1 MRCTSQSPTIVAS
14 VANRRNCSSGLMPS
28 RDCSH
33 SIMGGQARDR
43 GCGAPDAP
51 ALDYSPTV
59 PSDHGEPMRSL
70 ALLVVGCVA
79 AARVSAQQAATL
91 RIGSAAARPGE
102 KGSGFVDVPAGVD
115 SGTRVPLTIV
125 RGKDPGPTLALIAG
139 THGDEVAPVI
149 ALQRVRRELDPVR
162 LAGTVLLVHVANLPS
177 FLRRTIY
184 YSPIDGKNLNR
195 VYPGKRDG
203 TVSERIADAIT
214 REIIERADY
223 LVDIHAGD
231 GNESLRPYTYWS
243 PLGLNARADSIA
255 RQMALAWGNDYIVID
270 TARPHDLR
278 ASVYTQNTAH
288 LRGKPALT
296 TEAGYLGVPAEDM
309 VTRNVQGVFRLL
321 RYLKMLPGEVELVR
335 HPLWFDR
342 SEVLRSPGTGIWY
355 PLVERGHAVQKGAV
369 IGVVTDFFGD
379 TTAAIAAPFAGVMLY
394 VVATPAISAGEPL
407 GMVGHPVEER

>member
-1 MRCTSQSPTIVAS
+1 
-14 VANRRNCSSGLMPS
+14 
-28 RDCSH
+28 
-33 SIMGGQARDR
+33 
-43 GCGAPDAP
+43 
-51 ALDYSPTV
+51 
-59 PSDHGEPMRSL
+59 MRSPAVL
-70 ALLVVGCVA
+70 VALFVCT
-79 AARVSAQQAATL
+79 ARASAQQPGTL
-91 RIGSAAARPGE
+91 HIGSAAARPGE
-102 KGSGFVDVPAGVD
+102 MGSGFIEVPAGVD

-125 RGKDPGPTLALIAG
+125 RGREPGPTLALIAG
-139 THGDEVAPVI
+139 THGDEVAPII
-149 ALQRVRRELDPVR
+149 ALQRVRRELDPAR
-162 LAGTVLLVHVANLPS
+162 LRGTVLLVHVANLPS
-177 FLRRTIY
+177 FLRRTVY

-243 PLGLNARADSIA
+243 PLGLAPRADSVA
-255 RQMALAWGNDYIVID
+255 REMALAWGNDYIVID
-270 TARPHDLR
+270 TARPRDPR

-296 TEAGYLGVPAEDM
+296 TEAGYLGIAAEEM
-309 VTRNVQGVFRLL
+309 VARNVQSVFRLL
-321 RYLKMLPGEVELVR
+321 RYLKMVPGDVELVR

-342 SEVLRSPGTGIWY
+342 TEVLRSPGTGIWY
-355 PLVERGHAVQKGAV
+355 PLVERGHAVQKGTV

-379 TTAAIAAPFAGVMLY
+379 TTAVITAPFAGVMLY

-407 GMVGHPVEER
+407 GMVGHALEER

>member
-162 LAGTVLLVHVANLPS
+162 LAGTVLLVHVANL
-177 FLRRTIY
+177 
-184 YSPIDGKNLNR
+184 
-195 VYPGKRDG
+195 
-203 TVSERIADAIT
+203 
-214 REIIERADY
+214 
-223 LVDIHAGD
+223 
-231 GNESLRPYTYWS
+231 
-243 PLGLNARADSIA
+243 
-255 RQMALAWGNDYIVID
+255 
-270 TARPHDLR
+270 
-278 ASVYTQNTAH
+278 
-288 LRGKPALT
+288 RGKPALT

-394 VVATPAISAGEPL
+394 FVATPAISAGEPL

>member
-51 ALDYSPTV
+51 ALDYRPTV
-59 PSDHGEPMRSL
+59 PSDHGETMRSL

-243 PLGLNARADSIA
+243 PLGLAPRADSVA
-255 RQMALAWGNDYIVID
+255 REMALAWGNDYIVID
-270 TARPHDLR
+270 TARPRDPR

-288 LRGKPALT
+288 LRGKPASPPKRVT
-296 TEAGYLGVPAEDM
+296 WASPPRRWSPATCRACSGCSATSRWSRGTSSWSGTRYGSTGPRFCAVPALGSGIPWSSGAM
-309 VTRNVQGVFRLL
+309 PCRKGR
-321 RYLKMLPGEVELVR
+321 
-335 HPLWFDR
+335 R
-342 SEVLRSPGTGIWY
+342 SGWSPT
-355 PLVERGHAVQKGAV
+355 
-369 IGVVTDFFGD
+369 FS
-379 TTAAIAAPFAGVMLY
+379 
-394 VVATPAISAGEPL
+394 ATPRRPSRPTSRGSCSTW
-407 GMVGHPVEER
+407 